1 MRRVRFGV
9 VGIGAGVFKLHRP
22 GLLSDGIEVVGV
34 SDVNVDAAERQAQE
48 FGCPF
53 FADHRDMLAATSPEA
68 VAVLAPHPF
77 HATLTLDCLAAGAH
91 VLVEKPIAVQVAEA
105 DLMIEAAERAGR
117 LLAVNL
123 QHRTRSEI
131 RTADKLIQAGRLGDI
146 QRVEMVAIWT
156 RTAKYYA
163 QAGWRG
169 TWQGEGGGVLM
180 NQSPHSLDLV
190 CHLVGQPGRVIAWNR
205 TLFHD
210 IETEDTSMAMLEWPN
225 DALGTLLVSTAQA
238 GDPERLEIAGTRGIL
253 QITHGGVR
261 LLEADTDLHTFLADS
276 DDPFGNLPME
286 PRHVSVEHGSGD
298 HTAIYAN
305 FLDAIHRGTPL
316 VADGEEG
323 RLSLEL
329 ANALIYSSHTGQP
342 VSLPLDRS
350 AYGALLDELRASA
363 KAQPTQH
370 AAS

>member
-1 MRRVRFGV
+1 
-9 VGIGAGVFKLHRP
+9 
-22 GLLSDGIEVVGV
+22 
-34 SDVNVDAAERQAQE
+34 
-48 FGCPF
+48 
-53 FADHRDMLAATSPEA
+53 
-68 VAVLAPHPF
+68 
-77 HATLTLDCLAAGAH
+77 
-91 VLVEKPIAVQVAEA
+91 
-105 DLMIEAAERAGR
+105 
-117 LLAVNL
+117 
-123 QHRTRSEI
+123 
-131 RTADKLIQAGRLGDI
+131 
-146 QRVEMVAIWT
+146 
-156 RTAKYYA
+156 
-163 QAGWRG
+163 
-169 TWQGEGGGVLM
+169 M

-205 TLFHD
+205 TLFHN

-261 LLEADTDLHTFLADS
+261 LLEADTDLHTFLAES
-276 DDPFGNLPME
+276 DDPFGNLAME
-286 PRHVSVEHGSGD
+286 PRHVSVEPGSGD
-298 HTAIYAN
+298 HSAIYAN

-329 ANALIYSSHTGQP
+329 ANALIYSSHTGQA

-350 AYGALLDELRASA
+350 AYGALLDELRAN
-363 KAQPTQH
+363 AQADAAPR